1 MPSHSDAVD
10 DRAAIASHDRAAIH
24 TDDRA
29 AIDTVRAFNRTVTSR
44 IGALED
50 HYLGSDR
57 SLGSSRVLWEV
68 EGDGVEVRAIRER
81 LELDSG
87 YLSRLL
93 RGLEREGLVTVA
105 AAASADSRLRTVRPT
120 DAGRAQRV
128 ELDRRSDALAASVL
142 EPLSDGQRGRLV
154 DAMDTVMRLLEAGL
168 VHVEPADAASDDAR
182 RCLAAYYD
190 ELARRF
196 PGGFDAGR
204 SLHPD
209 THEFAEP
216 TGLFVLARL
225 HGRAIGCGAV
235 LFHDDR
241 PAYVKRMWVDDAVRG
256 MGVGRRIL
264 AALEQ
269 AARDHG
275 AASVTLETNA
285 SLTEAIAMYRA
296 SGYVEVEPFNDE
308 VYADHWFE
316 KRL

>member
-1 MPSHSDAVD
+1 MKNESDRD
-10 DRAAIASHDRAAIH
+10 
-24 TDDRA
+24 

-44 IGALED
+44 IGALQD

-68 EGDGVEVRAIRER
+68 SGDGVDVRAIRER

-93 RGLEREGLVTVA
+93 RSLEREGLVTVVG
-105 AAASADSRLRTVRPT
+105 STGDSRVRTVHAT
-120 DAGRAQRV
+120 AAGRAERA
-128 ELDRRSDALAASVL
+128 ELGRRSDELAASVL
-142 EPLSDGQRGRLV
+142 SPLSEGQRARLV
-154 DAMDTVMRLLEAGL
+154 DAMGSVMRLLEAGL
-168 VHVEPADAASDDAR
+168 VRVDPADAASDEAR

-196 PGGFDAGR
+196 PQGFDPGR

-209 THEFAEP
+209 THEYVEP

-235 LFHDDR
+235 LFHEDA
-241 PAYVKRMWVDDAVRG
+241 PAYIKRMWVDDAVRG

-269 AARDHG
+269 AARDNG
-275 AASVTLETNA
+275 AESVTLETNA

-296 SGYVEVEPFNDE
+296 SGYVEVDAFNDE
-308 VYADHWFE
+308 FYADHWFE
-316 KRL
+316 KPLA

>member
-1 MPSHSDAVD
+1 MSDDVVIPTEPTEPTAVE
-10 DRAAIASHDRAAIH
+10 R
-24 TDDRA
+24 
-29 AIDTVRAFNRTVTSR
+29 VRAFNRAVTTR

-50 HYLGSDR
+50 HYLGSAR

-68 EGDGVEVRAIRER
+68 DVDGVHGRDIRER

-93 RGLEREGLVTVA
+93 RSLEREGLVTVGR
-105 AAASADSRLRTVRPT
+105 SPADSRVRTVQPT
-120 DAGRAQRV
+120 DAGRAERA
-128 ELDRRSDALAASVL
+128 ELDQRSDELAASVL
-142 EPLSDGQRGRLV
+142 APLSDGQRARLI
-154 DAMDTVMRLLEAGL
+154 DAMGTVMRLLEAGL
-168 VHVEPADAASDDAR
+168 VQIEPADAASDDAR

-196 PGGFDAGR
+196 PGGFDPGR

-209 THEFAEP
+209 TLEFTEP

-235 LFHDDR
+235 LFHDDE
-241 PAYVKRMWVDDAVRG
+241 PSYIKRMWVDDAVRG

-269 AARDHG
+269 VAREHG

-316 KRL
+316 KRLA

>member
-1 MPSHSDAVD
+1 MVSNMAITHP
-10 DRAAIASHDRAAIH
+10 DRD
-24 TDDRA
+24 
-29 AIDTVRAFNRTVTSR
+29 AIDTVRAFNRAVTTR
-44 IGALED
+44 VGALQD
-50 HYLGSDR
+50 QYLGSAR
-57 SLGSSRVLWEV
+57 SLGASRVLWEV
-68 EGDGVEVRAIRER
+68 DGDGVDVRVIRER
-81 LELDSG
+81 LGLDSG

-93 RGLEREGLVTVA
+93 RSLEHEGLVTVDGSA
-105 AAASADSRLRTVRPT
+105 ADSRVRTVRT
-120 DAGRAQRV
+120 TERGRAERD
-128 ELDRRSDALAASVL
+128 ELGRRSDELAGSLLV
-142 EPLSDGQRGRLV
+142 PLSPGQQARLV
-154 DAMDTVMRLLEAGL
+154 EAMSTITRLLDAGL
-168 VHVEPADAASDDAR
+168 VEVEPADAASDDAQA
-182 RCLAAYYD
+182 CLSAYYA

-196 PGGFDAGR
+196 PGGFDPGR

-209 THEFAEP
+209 THEFREP
-216 TGLFVLARL
+216 TGGFVLARL

-235 LFHDDR
+235 LFHDR
-241 PAYVKRMWVDDAVRG
+241 APAYIKRMWVDDAVRG

>member
-1 MPSHSDAVD
+1 MSTEPARD
-10 DRAAIASHDRAAIH
+10 
-24 TDDRA
+24 

-68 EGDGVEVRAIRER
+68 SGDGADVRSIRER

-93 RGLEREGLVTVA
+93 RSLEREGLVTVA
-105 AAASADSRLRTVRPT
+105 PSASDSRVRTVQPT
-120 DAGRAQRV
+120 EAGRAERV

-142 EPLSDGQRGRLV
+142 EPLSEGQRGRLV
-154 DAMDTVMRLLEAGL
+154 EAMGTVMRLLDAGL
-168 VHVEPADAASDDAR
+168 VQVEPADAASDDAR

-196 PGGFDAGR
+196 PAGSTRDAACTPTPASSR
-204 SLHPD
+204 SRPGCSCSRGC
-209 THEFAEP
+209 AGAP
-216 TGLFVLARL
+216 
-225 HGRAIGCGAV
+225 IGCGAV
-235 LFHDDR
+235 LFHDDAT
-241 PAYVKRMWVDDAVRG
+241 AYVKRMWVDDAVRG

-264 AALEQ
+264 VALEQ

-308 VYADHWFE
+308 VYADHWFA
-316 KRL
+316 KPLA

>member
-1 MPSHSDAVD
+1 MPNEF
-10 DRAAIASHDRAAIH
+10 DREA
-24 TDDRA
+24 T
-29 AIDTVRAFNRTVTSR
+29 DTVRAFNRTVTSR
-44 IGALED
+44 IGALQD

-68 EGDGVEVRAIRER
+68 SGDGVDVRAIRER

-93 RGLEREGLVTVA
+93 RSLEREGLVTVT
-105 AAASADSRLRTVRPT
+105 ASTGDSRVRTVQPT
-120 DAGRAQRV
+120 AAGRAERT
-128 ELDRRSDALAASVL
+128 ELDRRSDELAASVL
-142 EPLSDGQRGRLV
+142 APLSDRQQARIV
-154 DAMDTVMRLLEAGL
+154 EAMSTVMRLLEAGL
-168 VHVEPADAASDDAR
+168 VQVEPADAATDEAR
-182 RCLAAYYD
+182 RCLTAYYA

-196 PGGFDAGR
+196 PQGFDPGR

-209 THEFAEP
+209 TREFAEP
-216 TGLFVLARL
+216 TGLFVIARL

-235 LFHDDR
+235 LFHDDA
-241 PAYVKRMWVDDAVRG
+241 PAYIKRMWVDDAVRG

-308 VYADHWFE
+308 IYADHWFE
-316 KRL
+316 KVLARG

>member
-1 MPSHSDAVD
+1 MAITPL
-10 DRAAIASHDRAAIH
+10 DRD
-24 TDDRA
+24 
-29 AIDTVRAFNRTVTSR
+29 AIDTVRAFNRAVTTR
-44 IGALED
+44 VGALQD

-57 SLGSSRVLWEV
+57 SLGASRVLWEV
-68 EGDGVEVRAIRER
+68 DGSGVDVRVIRER
-81 LELDSG
+81 LGLDSG

-93 RGLEREGLVTVA
+93 RSLEREGLVTVEGA
-105 AAASADSRLRTVRPT
+105 AADSRVRTVRT
-120 DAGRAQRV
+120 TERGRAERA
-128 ELDRRSDALAASVL
+128 ELGRRSDELAGSL
-142 EPLSDGQRGRLV
+142 LTPLSPGSRRGSSRRWPPSRGCSTPV
-154 DAMDTVMRLLEAGL
+154 SSRST
-168 VHVEPADAASDDAR
+168 PADAASDDAQA
-182 RCLAAYYD
+182 CLGAYYA

-196 PGGFDAGR
+196 PGGFDPGR

-209 THEFAEP
+209 THEFREP
-216 TGLFVLARL
+216 TGAFVLARL

-235 LFHDDR
+235 LFHDGA
-241 PAYVKRMWVDDAVRG
+241 PAYIKRMWVDDAVRG

-264 AALEQ
+264 VALEQ

>member
-1 MPSHSDAVD
+1 MSMDPH
-10 DRAAIASHDRAAIH
+10 RE
-24 TDDRA
+24 

-44 IGALED
+44 IGALQD

-68 EGDGVEVRAIRER
+68 TDDGVDVRAIRER

-93 RGLEREGLVTVA
+93 RSLEREGLVTVVG
-105 AAASADSRLRTVRPT
+105 STADSRVRTVLPT
-120 DAGRAQRV
+120 AVGLAERA
-128 ELDRRSDALAASVL
+128 ELGRRSDELAASVL
-142 EPLSDGQRGRLV
+142 APLSDGQRTRLV
-154 DAMDTVMRLLEAGL
+154 EAMGTVTRLLEAGL
-168 VHVEPADAASDDAR
+168 VQVERADAASDDAR
-182 RCLAAYYD
+182 RCLAAYYA

-196 PGGFDAGR
+196 PHGFEPGR

-209 THEFAEP
+209 THEYAEP

-235 LFHDDR
+235 LFHDDA
-241 PAYVKRMWVDDAVRG
+241 PAYIKRMWVDDAVRG

-275 AASVTLETNA
+275 APSVTLETNA
-285 SLTEAIAMYRA
+285 SLIEAIAMYRA
-296 SGYVEVEPFNDE
+296 SGYVEVDAFNDE
-308 VYADHWFE
+308 FYADHWFE
-316 KRL
+316 KPLTPR

>member
-1 MPSHSDAVD
+1 MSNESV
-10 DRAAIASHDRAAIH
+10 RE
-24 TDDRA
+24 

-44 IGALED
+44 IGALQD

-68 EGDGVEVRAIRER
+68 SDGGVDVRAVRER

-93 RGLEREGLVTVA
+93 RSLEREGLVTVVGS
-105 AAASADSRLRTVRPT
+105 SADSRVRTVLPT
-120 DAGRAQRV
+120 AAGRAERA
-128 ELDRRSDALAASVL
+128 ELGRRSDELAASVL
-142 EPLSDGQRGRLV
+142 APLSDGQRARLV
-154 DAMDTVMRLLEAGL
+154 DAMGTVTRLLEAGL
-168 VHVEPADAASDDAR
+168 VRVEPADAASDDAR
-182 RCLAAYYD
+182 RCLAAYYT
-190 ELARRF
+190 ELAARF
-196 PGGFDAGR
+196 PQGFDPGR

-235 LFHDDR
+235 LFHDGA
-241 PAYVKRMWVDDAVRG
+241 PAYIKRMWVDDAVRG

-264 AALEQ
+264 SALEQ

-275 AASVTLETNA
+275 APSVTLETNA

-296 SGYVEVEPFNDE
+296 SGYIEVDAFNDE

-316 KRL
+316 KPLTPR

>member
-1 MPSHSDAVD
+1 MSNESIRSIDHSAVD
-10 DRAAIASHDRAAIH
+10 R
-24 TDDRA
+24 
-29 AIDTVRAFNRTVTSR
+29 VRAFNRAVTSR

-50 HYLGSDR
+50 HYLGSAR

-68 EGDGVEVRAIRER
+68 EGAGVDVRDIRER
-81 LELDSG
+81 LGLDSG

-93 RGLEREGLVTVA
+93 RSLEREGLVDIT
-105 AAASADSRLRTVRPT
+105 SSPADSRVRTVTPT
-120 DAGRAQRV
+120 DAGRAERT
-128 ELDRRSDALAASVL
+128 ELDRRSDELAASL
-142 EPLSDGQRGRLV
+142 LAPLSSGQQRRLV
-154 DAMDTVMRLLEAGL
+154 EAMDTVARLLDAVL
-168 VHVEPADAASDDAR
+168 VEVEPADAASDDAR

-196 PGGFDAGR
+196 PGGFDPGR

-235 LFHDDR
+235 LFHDDE

-269 AARDHG
+269 AAREHG
-275 AASVTLETNA
+275 ATSATLETNA
-285 SLTEAIAMYRA
+285 SLT
-296 SGYVEVEPFNDE
+296 
-308 VYADHWFE
+308 
-316 KRL
+316 

>member
-1 MPSHSDAVD
+1 MAGTPI
-10 DRAAIASHDRAAIH
+10 DRD
-24 TDDRA
+24 
-29 AIDTVRAFNRTVTSR
+29 AIDTVRAFNRAVTTR
-44 IGALED
+44 VGALQD

-57 SLGSSRVLWEV
+57 SLGASRVLWEL
-68 EGDGVEVRAIRER
+68 DGNGVDVRVIRER
-81 LELDSG
+81 LGLDSG

-93 RGLEREGLVTVA
+93 RSLEREGLVTVGGA
-105 AAASADSRLRTVRPT
+105 AADSRVRTVRT
-120 DAGRAQRV
+120 TERGHAERA
-128 ELDRRSDALAASVL
+128 ELGRRSDELAGSL
-142 EPLSDGQRGRLV
+142 LTPLSPGQQARLV
-154 DAMDTVMRLLEAGL
+154 EAMATVTRLLDAGL
-168 VHVEPADAASDDAR
+168 VEVDTADPGSADAQA
-182 RCLAAYYD
+182 CLAAYYA

-196 PGGFDAGR
+196 PGGFEPGR

-209 THEFAEP
+209 THEFQEP
-216 TGLFVLARL
+216 SGGFVLARL

-235 LFHDDR
+235 LFHDGA
-241 PAYVKRMWVDDAVRG
+241 PAYIKRMWVDDAVRG

-296 SGYVEVEPFNDE
+296 SGYEEVEPFNDE

-316 KRL
+316 KRF

>member
-1 MPSHSDAVD
+1 MSSLSGVFAA
-10 DRAAIASHDRAAIH
+10 DRAADRG
-24 TDDRA
+24 
-29 AIDTVRAFNRTVTSR
+29 AIDTVRAFNRIVTSR

-50 HYLGSDR
+50 HYLASDR

-68 EGDGVEVRAIRER
+68 AGDGVEVRTIRER

-93 RGLEREGLVTVA
+93 RSLEREGLVTVA
-105 AAASADSRLRTVRPT
+105 AAPSADSRVRTVQPT
-120 DAGRAQRV
+120 PAGRVERA
-128 ELDRRSDALAASVL
+128 ELDRRSDELAASVL
-142 EPLSDGQRGRLV
+142 EPLSDGQQARLIE
-154 DAMDTVMRLLEAGL
+154 AMGTVMRLLEAGL
-168 VHVEPADAASDDAR
+168 VQVEPAEAASDDAR

-196 PGGFDAGR
+196 PGGFDPGR

-209 THEFAEP
+209 THEFAPP

-235 LFHDDR
+235 LFHDDE

>member
-1 MPSHSDAVD
+1 MAITSL
-10 DRAAIASHDRAAIH
+10 DRD
-24 TDDRA
+24 
-29 AIDTVRAFNRTVTSR
+29 AIDTVRAFNRAVTTR
-44 IGALED
+44 VGALQD

-57 SLGSSRVLWEV
+57 SLGASRVLWEI
-68 EGDGVEVRAIRER
+68 DGGGVDVRAIRER
-81 LELDSG
+81 LGLDSG

-93 RGLEREGLVTVA
+93 RSLEREGLVTVEGA
-105 AAASADSRLRTVRPT
+105 APDSRVRTVRT
-120 DAGRAQRV
+120 TERGRAERA
-128 ELDRRSDALAASVL
+128 ELGRRSDELAGSL
-142 EPLSDGQRGRLV
+142 LTPLSGGQQARLV
-154 DAMDTVMRLLEAGL
+154 EAMATVTRLLDAGL
-168 VHVEPADAASDDAR
+168 VEVDVADPASDDAQA
-182 RCLAAYYD
+182 CLGAYYA

-196 PGGFDAGR
+196 PGGFDPGR

-209 THEFAEP
+209 THEFREP
-216 TGLFVLARL
+216 TGAFVLARL

-235 LFHDDR
+235 LFHDGA
-241 PAYVKRMWVDDAVRG
+241 PAYIKRMWVDDAVRG

-264 AALEQ
+264 VALEQ

>member
-1 MPSHSDAVD
+1 MDL
-10 DRAAIASHDRAAIH
+10 DRE
-24 TDDRA
+24 

-44 IGALED
+44 IGALQD

-68 EGDGVEVRAIRER
+68 TDDGVDVRAIRER

-93 RGLEREGLVTVA
+93 RSLERDGLVTVV
-105 AAASADSRLRTVRPT
+105 SSTADSRVRTVLPT
-120 DAGRAQRV
+120 AVGLAERA
-128 ELDRRSDALAASVL
+128 ELGRRSDELAASVL
-142 EPLSDGQRGRLV
+142 APLSDGQRTRLV
-154 DAMDTVMRLLEAGL
+154 EAMGTVARLLEAGL
-168 VHVEPADAASDDAR
+168 VQVERADAASDDAR

-196 PGGFDAGR
+196 PHGFEPGR

-209 THEFAEP
+209 THEYAEP

-235 LFHDDR
+235 LFHDDA
-241 PAYVKRMWVDDAVRG
+241 PAYIKRMWVDDAVRG

-275 AASVTLETNA
+275 APSVTLETNA
-285 SLTEAIAMYRA
+285 SLIEAIAMYRA
-296 SGYVEVEPFNDE
+296 SGYVEVDAFNDE
-308 VYADHWFE
+308 FYADHWFE
-316 KRL
+316 KPLTPR

>member
-1 MPSHSDAVD
+1 MSDDVVIPTEPCEPTAVE
-10 DRAAIASHDRAAIH
+10 R
-24 TDDRA
+24 
-29 AIDTVRAFNRTVTSR
+29 VRAFNRAVTTR

-50 HYLGSDR
+50 HYLGSAR

-68 EGDGVEVRAIRER
+68 EVDGVDVRDIRER

-93 RGLEREGLVTVA
+93 RSLEREGLVTVG
-105 AAASADSRLRTVRPT
+105 SSPADARVRTVQPT
-120 DAGRAQRV
+120 DAGRAERS
-128 ELDRRSDALAASVL
+128 ELDRRSDELAASVL
-142 EPLSDGQRGRLV
+142 APLSDGQRARLI
-154 DAMDTVMRLLEAGL
+154 DAMGTVMRLLEAGL
-168 VHVEPADAASDDAR
+168 VQIETADAASDDAR

-196 PGGFDAGR
+196 PGGFDPGR

-209 THEFAEP
+209 TLEFTEP

-235 LFHDDR
+235 LFHDDE
-241 PAYVKRMWVDDAVRG
+241 PAYVKRMWVHDAVRG

-264 AALEQ
+264 AALED
-269 AARDHG
+269 AARAHG

-316 KRL
+316 KRLA

>member
-1 MPSHSDAVD
+1 MSA
-10 DRAAIASHDRAAIH
+10 RAETSAE
-24 TDDRA
+24 DRA
-29 AIDTVRAFNRTVTSR
+29 AIDTVRAFNRMVTSR

-57 SLGSSRVLWEV
+57 SLGTSRVLWEV
-68 EGDGVEVRAIRER
+68 AGDGAEVRAVRER
-81 LELDSG
+81 LGLDSG

-93 RGLEREGLVTVA
+93 RSLEREGLVTVE
-105 AAASADSRLRTVRPT
+105 AAASADSRVRTVRPT
-120 DAGRAQRV
+120 DAGRAERA
-128 ELDRRSDALAASVL
+128 ELDRRSDQLAASVL
-142 EPLSDGQRGRLV
+142 EPLSDGQRARLV
-154 DAMDTVMRLLEAGL
+154 EAMGTVMRLLEAGL
-168 VHVEPADAASDDAR
+168 VRVEPADAASDDAR

-196 PGGFDAGR
+196 PSGFDPGR

-235 LFHDDR
+235 LFHDDE

>member
-1 MPSHSDAVD
+1 MSA
-10 DRAAIASHDRAAIH
+10 RAETSAE
-24 TDDRA
+24 DRA
-29 AIDTVRAFNRTVTSR
+29 AIDTVRAFNRMVTSR

-57 SLGSSRVLWEV
+57 SLGTSRVLWEV
-68 EGDGVEVRAIRER
+68 AGDGAEVRAVRER
-81 LELDSG
+81 LGLDSG

-93 RGLEREGLVTVA
+93 RSLEREGLVTVE
-105 AAASADSRLRTVRPT
+105 AAASADSRVRTVRPT
-120 DAGRAQRV
+120 DAGRAERA
-128 ELDRRSDALAASVL
+128 ELDRRSDQLAASVL
-142 EPLSDGQRGRLV
+142 EPLSDGQRARLV
-154 DAMDTVMRLLEAGL
+154 EAMGAVMRLLEAGL
-168 VHVEPADAASDDAR
+168 VRVEPADAASDDAR

-196 PGGFDAGR
+196 PSGFDPGR

-235 LFHDDR
+235 LFHDDE

>member
-1 MPSHSDAVD
+1 MSTEPARD
-10 DRAAIASHDRAAIH
+10 
-24 TDDRA
+24 

-68 EGDGVEVRAIRER
+68 SGDGADVRAIRER
-81 LELDSG
+81 LEIDSG

-93 RGLEREGLVTVA
+93 RSLERAGLVTVA
-105 AAASADSRLRTVRPT
+105 PSANDSRVRTVQAT
-120 DAGRAQRV
+120 EAGRAERV

-142 EPLSDGQRGRLV
+142 EPLSEGQRGRLV
-154 DAMDTVMRLLEAGL
+154 EAMSTVMRLLDAGL
-168 VHVEPADAASDDAR
+168 VQVEPVDAASDDAR

-196 PGGFDAGR
+196 PGGFDPGR

-209 THEFAEP
+209 TREFAEP
-216 TGLFVLARL
+216 TGLFVVARL
-225 HGRAIGCGAV
+225 RGRAIGCGAV
-235 LFHDDR
+235 LFHDDA
-241 PAYVKRMWVDDAVRG
+241 PAYVKRMWVADAVRG

-264 AALEQ
+264 VALEQ

-308 VYADHWFE
+308 VYADHWFA
-316 KRL
+316 KPLA

>member
-1 MPSHSDAVD
+1 MSATSDAF
-10 DRAAIASHDRAAIH
+10 AG
-24 TDDRA
+24 DRA

-68 EGDGVEVRAIRER
+68 AGDGAEVRAVRER
-81 LELDSG
+81 LGLDSG

-93 RGLEREGLVTVA
+93 RSLEREGLVTVA
-105 AAASADSRLRTVRPT
+105 AAASADARVRTVRPT
-120 DAGRAQRV
+120 DAGLAERA
-128 ELDRRSDALAASVL
+128 ELDRRSDQLAASVL
-142 EPLSDGQRGRLV
+142 EPLSDGQRARLV
-154 DAMDTVMRLLEAGL
+154 EAMGTVMRLLEAGL
-168 VHVEPADAASDDAR
+168 VQVERADAASDDAR

-196 PGGFDAGR
+196 PSGFDPGR

-235 LFHDDR
+235 LFHDDE

-264 AALEQ
+264 VALEQ

-275 AASVTLETNA
+275 APSVTLETNA

-296 SGYVEVEPFNDE
+296 SDYVEVEPFNDE